1 MKRTSIILPAA
12 ILNLAISIYPEIK
25 DSKIVLRV
33 DEGNSV
39 QILSFLLEKDK
50 NNKYLNIKKFAR
62 ILREISLGNYNIDLY
77 DREPPKAKNV
87 TAMKFIGKINYRI
100 ACKEIFCENKKIVMV
115 TLFHKKSSKG
125 SNISKKDLALY
136 KSIGDYEYVC

>member
-1 MKRTSIILPAA
+1 MKRNSIILPAA

-33 DEGNSV
+33 DEDNSV

-50 NNKYLNIKKFAR
+50 DNKYLNIKKFAR
-62 ILREISLGNYNIDLY
+62 ILREVAVGNYNIDIY
-77 DREPPKAKNV
+77 DHEPPKGKNV
-87 TAMKFIGKINYRI
+87 TAMKFKGKLNYRI
-100 ACKEIFCENKKIVMV
+100 ACKEIFCANKKVIMV

-136 KSIGDYEYVC
+136 ESIGDYEYEC